1 MKGYD
6 KKKGITMASKVE
18 DTNKQ
23 NMPGPGT
30 YGKKDFVTLSM
41 SKTSSKKGFF
51 ALESR
56 DKQMTSKEL
65 LTNPPPGLYNV
76 KSRFD
81 GKKGVLI
88 ATKTETV
95 DKNAN
100 PGPGSY

>member
-1 MKGYD
+1 
-6 KKKGITMASKVE
+6 
-18 DTNKQ
+18 
-23 NMPGPGT
+23 
-30 YGKKDFVTLSM
+30 M
-41 SKTSSKKGFF
+41 SVL
-51 ALESR
+51 AW
-56 DKQMTSKEL
+56 MTSKEL